1 VFIASGATAVATVA
15 VLGASLALSGL
26 VSGPSHDTVPPG
38 AAAPTVGEE
47 WAFFTGTLTFD
58 GKPVVGPVSMTYE
71 NGIRVDQGRG
81 YSGQTMVS
89 DDPRMTGERT
99 EINNAWSASGNG
111 IWSSLVTIDTTEG
124 AWTCSTT
131 GVWVGKSLGGES
143 GWCDGHE
150 AYEGLRAYIAFDLH
164 DSGPY
169 TTEDVYGYITS
180 GDGPPAVEAPIE

>member
-1 VFIASGATAVATVA
+1 
-15 VLGASLALSGL
+15 
-26 VSGPSHDTVPPG
+26 
-38 AAAPTVGEE
+38 
-47 WAFFTGTLTFD
+47 
-58 GKPVVGPVSMTYE
+58 
-71 NGIRVDQGRG
+71 
-81 YSGQTMVS
+81 MVS

-180 GDGPPAVEAPIE
+180 GDGPLPVEAPIE